1 MLVENSLEQV
11 LAVTEQ
17 QVVDVTK
24 PVVEMAFVAA
34 LVAALILG
42 VEKFAVAAADH
53 SPVVP
58 SAVAGQS
65 VAVVVV
71 VVATVA
77 VVQRQV
83 AAVAVVVASFVL
95 VASFLFSYQC

>member
-1 MLVENSLEQV
+1 MLVENSLEPV
-11 LAVTEQ
+11 PAVTEQ

-34 LVAALILG
+34 LVPALILG
-42 VEKFAVAAADH
+42 VEKFAVDH

-95 VASFLFSYQC
+95 VASFLFSYRC